1 MYRYYLCSAGLL
13 TENSWDVVDAS
24 GAVIASGGNASG
36 DVGACAV
43 YGCTDPAA
51 NNYDPAANTD
61 DGSCIVCTD
70 NWVTITCGG
79 GSFQSEVSWTL
90 LNSSGTAVLTGGAG
104 VFGAP
109 FTMDMCLPSDCYTVD
124 MVDSYGD
131 GWNGNIFE
139 ISMMGASIGTA
150 TISSGSAGTADI
162 SVGAICPMYTDVQIL
177 LL

>member
-1 MYRYYLCSAGLL
+1 MLILLFVQILSILLDLGLH
-13 TENSWDVVDAS
+13 ENSWDVVDAS
-24 GAVIASGGNASG
+24 GAVIASGANASG

-51 NNYDPAANTD
+51 SNYDAAANTD

-70 NWVTITCGG
+70 NWVTISCGG

-109 FTMDMCLPSDCYTVD
+109 LLWTCVYLLTVIQLIWLIHMEMD
-124 MVDSYGD
+124 
-131 GWNGNIFE
+131 
-139 ISMMGASIGTA
+139 GTE
-150 TISSGSAGTADI
+150 TFLKS
-162 SVGAICPMYTDVQIL
+162 L
-177 LL
+177 